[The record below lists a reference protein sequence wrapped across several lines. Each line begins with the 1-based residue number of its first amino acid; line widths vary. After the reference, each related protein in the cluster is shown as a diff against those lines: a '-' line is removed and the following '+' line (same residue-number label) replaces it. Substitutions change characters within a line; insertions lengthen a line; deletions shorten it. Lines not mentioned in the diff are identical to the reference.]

1 MLTRFTPGRSSR
13 LVLGMTAQ
21 HAFIAEATVTGW
33 GMGVG
38 YSLEY
43 SSDNRPFT
51 RNLIW
56 AHEFVWDE
64 VDLHSDELYDL
75 AVAHLERI
83 GYRVMDSV
91 RMHGGAIQGGGWWPS
106 AQSPRYTS

>member
-1 MLTRFTPGRSSR
+1 MAPGSRNLLLTRFTPGRSSR

-43 SSDNRPFT
+43 SSDTGALILGTGLAIVLVIWRRSGQT
-51 RNLIW
+51 LDVENLATLKGALLFWI
-56 AHEFVWDE
+56 
-64 VDLHSDELYDL
+64 
-75 AVAHLERI
+75 AVVFSNSL
-83 GYRVMDSV
+83 G
-91 RMHGGAIQGGGWWPS
+91 
-106 AQSPRYTS
+106 TSTGD